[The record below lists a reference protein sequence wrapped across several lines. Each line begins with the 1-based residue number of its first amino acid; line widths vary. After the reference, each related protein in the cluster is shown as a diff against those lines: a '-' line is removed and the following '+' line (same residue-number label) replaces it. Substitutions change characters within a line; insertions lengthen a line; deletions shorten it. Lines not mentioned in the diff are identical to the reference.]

1 MNEISLW
8 LESIGLG
15 QYASVFI
22 RENIDLH
29 ILPTLADDDLRELGL
44 SLGHRRIFLR
54 AMQKLTAQNAGN
66 ETQPWPPLREGQRRQ
81 LTLLFC
87 DMIDSTRLAARLD
100 PEDLREVVSTY
111 RLACTLPIK
120 RYDGFVARFIGD
132 GLLAYFGYPQAHE
145 DDSERAIRAG
155 LGIVDAMADLNAG
168 FGSKSAVELSVRIG
182 VATGFVVVGDIEGG
196 PREQDAV
203 MGEAPNLAARLQGLA
218 SPNAIVVANET
229 KQLVGD
235 RFEFR
240 DLGEVSLKGIDK
252 PTQAWQVLFEK
263 IESRFS
269 ARGAQLVPLV
279 NREMEIGLLQESWQA
294 ALLGKGGAVLLRG
307 EAGIGKSRI
316 VAAFREQSADD
327 PGTAPARTLSFQCS
341 PFHSNT
347 SLYPIIRELERQF
360 ALAGAETAE
369 QKLDK
374 LRSLAS
380 GPDDEIALLADLI
393 PLRTGR
399 PASMPAMGP
408 TEKRGRTLDALVR
421 WFGAL
426 TLAGP
431 VLLIFED
438 LQWLDPTSELLLQRL
453 VGWAESSRALII
465 ATLRAGASSGRD
477 AELRPGAAPA
487 TWSTSP
493 HVKICDLLELGERE
507 STHLLAAVAKGRS
520 LPAPVVETLL
530 RKAEGNPLY
539 IEELTKGWVE
549 SASGR
554 AHDRGSSAR
563 VQSTVGIPSTLMD
576 ALMSR
581 LDQAGSAH
589 EVAQHAAV
597 IGHDFS
603 LDLLSTVSNLPAPR
617 LQDGLEAL
625 LKSDIVTRVGSPSKY
640 TYQFKHALL
649 QDAAYRSLLRSRRR
663 EIHFKIAEKLDR
675 DGRGSASGMD
685 EVIAQHYA
693 LGGAPREAI
702 ACWRRAAEQ
711 AFIRSAHTE
720 AANLL
725 QCAIDVL
732 DEVTDPPERMRLELD
747 LTLEL
752 AAALR
757 SIYGYAA
764 PIAEEQYLKAR
775 ELSQRTGDSSR
786 RFNIEWGLMQCN
798 YVKGEMDATTDI
810 VAGLFEHAQYHPD
823 RPYVDAHLA
832 EGMVQFQIGDFEAA
846 RRAFERGVALSRPE
860 TDHPHFFTHGQN
872 PGTFCASF
880 LAYTLWFLG
889 YPDRAKAM
897 IESNLAIARARTSD
911 SSHVHSFVSALT
923 YAVRIHQ
930 NRGDAA
936 LTKQFAEELVVIS
949 RRNHYNYYEALAITH
964 LGWANAVEQSLRAGI
979 EQMKEGLAAIIN
991 TGTVNTLPGFYAR
1004 LAELYVRLGRSDK
1017 ALRVLGKAKARN
1029 CRAMLFWDAEI
1040 ERVRG
1045 EAFLIAAPADPEAAE
1060 TAFLSSLEIA
1070 RRQKARSLELRAVM
1084 SYARLL
1090 KSRDARQA
1098 HELLQSC
1105 LSTFDE
1111 GAETLDL
1118 IEARGLARELAF

>member
-54 AMQKLTAQNAGN
+54 AMQKLTAQNTGN
-66 ETQPWPPLREGQRRQ
+66 ETRPWPSLREGQRRQ

-100 PEDLREVVSTY
+100 PEDLREVISTY

-120 RYDGFVARFIGD
+120 RYDGYVARFIGD

-155 LGIVDAMADLNAG
+155 LGIVDAMVDLNAG
-168 FGSKSAVELSVRIG
+168 FGTKSTVELSVRIG

-235 RFEFR
+235 RFEFL

-252 PTQAWQVLFEK
+252 PIRAWQVLCEK

-279 NREMEIGLLQESWQA
+279 NRETEIGLLWDRWHT
-294 ALLGKGGAVLLRG
+294 ALSGKGSAVLLRG
-307 EAGIGKSRI
+307 AAGIGKSRI
-316 VAAFREQSADD
+316 VAAFREQAAED
-327 PGTAPARTLSFQCS
+327 PGTTPARTLSFQCS

-347 SLYPIIRELERQF
+347 SLYPIIRELERLL
-360 ALAGAETAE
+360 ALAGAETNE

-374 LRSLAS
+374 LRFLLP
-380 GPDDEIALLADLI
+380 GVDDEIALLADLI
-393 PLRTGR
+393 PLRTGL
-399 PASMPAMGP
+399 PSPVPAMGP
-408 TEKRGRTLDALVR
+408 TEKRQRTLDALVR
-421 WFGAL
+421 WFSAL
-426 TLAGP
+426 ASIGP
-431 VLLIFED
+431 LLLLFED
-438 LQWLDPTSELLLQRL
+438 LQWMDPTSELLLQRL
-453 VGWAESSRALII
+453 VAWAESSRVLII
-465 ATLRAGASSGRD
+465 ATLRTGASPGRD
-477 AELRPGAAPA
+477 AELRPGAAAP
-487 TWSTSP
+487 TWTTGP
-493 HVKICDLLELGERE
+493 HLTFCDLLELGERE

-539 IEELTKGWVE
+539 IEELTKGWIE
-549 SASGR
+549 SALGR

-563 VQSTVGIPSTLMD
+563 VESTVGIPSTLMD

-603 LDLLSTVSNLPAPR
+603 LDLLSTVSSLSAPR
-617 LQDGLEAL
+617 LRDGLETL
-625 LKSDIVTRVGSPSKY
+625 VKSEIVTQIGSPPEY

-663 EIHFKIAEKLDR
+663 EIHLKIAEKLDR
-675 DGRGSASGMD
+675 EGRGSASGMD

-693 LGGAPREAI
+693 LGGAPREAV

-711 AFIRSAHTE
+711 AFTRSAHTE

-725 QCAIDVL
+725 QCAIDIL
-732 DEVTDPPERMRLELD
+732 DEVTDPLERMRLELD
-747 LTLEL
+747 LTLQL

-775 ELSQRTGDSSR
+775 ELSQKTGDSSR

-798 YVKGEMDATTDI
+798 YVKGEMNATTAI
-810 VAGLFEHAQYHPD
+810 AAGLFEHAQHHPD
-823 RPYVDAHLA
+823 KPYVDAHLA
-832 EGMVQFQIGDFEAA
+832 EGMVQFQLGDFEAA
-846 RRAFERGVALSRPE
+846 RQSFERGVALSRPE
-860 TDHPHFFTHGQN
+860 LDQPHFFTHGQN

-889 YPDRAKAM
+889 YPDRAKAI

-911 SSHVHSFVSALT
+911 SAHVHSFVSALT

-930 NRGDAA
+930 NRRDAV
-936 LTKQFAEELVVIS
+936 LTKQFAEELLVLS

-964 LGWANAVEQSLRAGI
+964 LGWANAVEESLRAGI
-979 EQMKEGLAAIIN
+979 EQMKEGLAAIIK

-1004 LAELYVRLGRSDK
+1004 LAELYVRLDRPDK
-1017 ALRVLGKAKARN
+1017 AFRILEKAKASN
-1029 CRAMLFWDAEI
+1029 CRGMLFWDAEI

-1045 EAFLIAAPADPEAAE
+1045 EAFLISSPADPDAAE
-1060 TAFLSSLEIA
+1060 TAFHSSLKIA

-1090 KSRDARQA
+1090 KSRDTREAY
-1098 HELLQSC
+1098 ELLQNC
-1105 LSTFDE
+1105 LNTFHE

-1118 IEARGLARELAF
+1118 IESRRLASDLAF